1 MDLVIENV
9 GRRSEQWGGEGDPT
23 DLGDASL
30 NGRERNALYW
40 NRGEDGFEEVA
51 YLAYANRSEDGR
63 GVAVADYDRD
73 GRLDLAIQNLDKP
86 AVLLMGR
93 GETGHW
99 LQVSLETARGSRDAI
114 GARVVAHV
122 GGKRQLRQVISGSG
136 FLSTSSRVL
145 HFGLGEAER
154 VEKLEVFWPSGAR
167 DTLHDVAVDR
177 RIELREGDRRASAE
191 P

>member
-40 NRGEDGFEEVA
+40 NRGADGFEDVGHLTHA
-51 YLAYANRSEDGR
+51 ARPEDGR
-63 GVAVADYDRD
+63 SVAVADFDRD

-93 GETGHW
+93 GEGGNW
-99 LQVSLETARGSRDAI
+99 LQVSLEAADGRDPI
-114 GARVVAHV
+114 GARITARV
-122 GGKRQLRQVISGSG
+122 GGRRQLRQVVAGSG
-136 FLSTSSRVL
+136 FLSSSSRVQ
-145 HFGLGEAER
+145 HFGLGEAEH
-154 VEKLEVFWPSGAR
+154 VDALEIHWPSGAR
-167 DTLHDVAVDR
+167 DTLTGVSVNQ
-177 RIELREGDRRASAE
+177 RIVVREGERHARSAR
-191 P
+191 